1 MPYEALASHRGRNR
15 CGAGRTTK
23 ASPLGDKTTVHI
35 AIISLGIDS
44 RQDKNLMGGGLTK
57 TTDSTDGR
65 GSTIARRRRTQFRNR
80 QL

>member
-44 RQDKNLMGGGLTK
+44 RQDKNLMGGGADQDNRLNGRQGLDYCAT
-57 TTDSTDGR
+57 STN
-65 GSTIARRRRTQFRNR
+65 AVP
-80 QL
+80 